1 MVFSPMPSPGPL
13 PEATRKGPAST
24 GRPCR
29 QLRYVWGRVR
39 DAIRTENMR
48 AGLCKETSD
57 GAGKETKMPYLRD
70 HVSRRGPILRE
81 GMPGAGVGMGELL
94 PVVRGHNFRG

>member
-1 MVFSPMPSPGPL
+1 MWGHIHDTIRA
-13 PEATRKGPAST
+13 ED
-24 GRPCR
+24 
-29 QLRYVWGRVR
+29 LRAR
-39 DAIRTENMR
+39 
-48 AGLCKETSD
+48 LCKETSD